1 MVPTDTKKVIH
12 HILRKVNDW
21 VRKVLLRKMNG
32 LSVGIIKFE
41 ICRLSIRDDRVD
53 NDVSG
58 VLPLSR

>member
-12 HILRKVNDW
+12 HILRTV
-21 VRKVLLRKMNG
+21 NG

-41 ICRLSIRDDRVD
+41 ICRLSICDDRVD